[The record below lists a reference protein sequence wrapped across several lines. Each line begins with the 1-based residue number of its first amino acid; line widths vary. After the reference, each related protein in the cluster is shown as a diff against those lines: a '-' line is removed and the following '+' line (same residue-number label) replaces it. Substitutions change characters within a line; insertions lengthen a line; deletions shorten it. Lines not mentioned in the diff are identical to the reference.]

1 MTFNS
6 CYQFNSLFFAQGIN
20 ASVQMDKINYFD
32 ENELVLDDMNYSQD
46 CRTMSGNYVYDNDF
60 SNTYES
66 RENLSQAKK
75 IFTEMGMENIIY
87 IYIYIYMAHQY

>member
-1 MTFNS
+1 
-6 CYQFNSLFFAQGIN
+6 
-20 ASVQMDKINYFD
+20 MDKINYFD

-46 CRTMSGNYVYDNDF
+46 CRAMPGNYNYDNDF

-87 IYIYIYMAHQY
+87 LFIYL